1 MPSQNTTQTT
11 TTTGDNS
18 TTTETVAAT
27 TGTEGLGS
35 TTTKTDGG
43 QTTTDQ
49 TQTQTQ
55 QDQKPEGEKPAT
67 GAPEKYDIKP
77 PEGVSMD
84 ETGMEAF
91 AGFARDQGLTNEAA
105 QAFLDKL
112 GPVMTQ
118 RHADQIAA
126 VQQQWHD
133 ASKNDKEFGGPKFA
147 ENLAVAQRALDK
159 FGSPELTQFLVD
171 SGLGKHPEII
181 RAFHKVGLAV
191 SEDSLVTGQ
200 GSGAPQKTMAQR
212 MYPDMNP

>member
-1 MPSQNTTQTT
+1 MGTENTAQTTTPTGDNPTTTGADVVTTGAQGLGATTTQT
-11 TTTGDNS
+11 
-18 TTTETVAAT
+18 E
-27 TGTEGLGS
+27 
-35 TTTKTDGG
+35 GG
-43 QTTTDQ
+43 QTTAEQ
-49 TQTQTQ
+49 TQQQIT
-55 QDQKPEGEKPAT
+55 QDQKPEADKPAA
-67 GAPEKYDIKP
+67 GAPEKYDIKA
-77 PEGVSMD
+77 PEGVAMD

-118 RHADQIAA
+118 RHTDQIAA
-126 VQQQWHD
+126 VQQQWFD
-133 ASKNDKEFGGPKFA
+133 ASKNDKEFGGPQFDQ
-147 ENLAVAQRALDK
+147 NLAIAQRALDK

-181 RAFHKVGLAV
+181 RAFHKVGKAI